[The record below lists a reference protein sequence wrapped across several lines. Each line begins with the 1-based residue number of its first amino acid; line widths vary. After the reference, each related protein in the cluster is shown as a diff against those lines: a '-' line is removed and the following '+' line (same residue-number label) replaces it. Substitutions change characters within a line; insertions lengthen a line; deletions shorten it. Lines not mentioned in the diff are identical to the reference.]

1 MKIDKV
7 ILCANNNETY
17 YPFWN
22 VVSKVY
28 KTKFG
33 IDPVLIW
40 IGNEQEKIDCKL
52 SEEYGEI
59 IICDFK
65 AETKLAWECTWT
77 LFYFTKFFPDDVCLI
92 MGIDQIP
99 LGTYFL
105 KDIIKDISDDAYVML
120 TDDAYSLTE
129 FRNWESGG
137 ISPTAYHISK
147 GRIFNEIYKFEDT
160 FENEIKKIQSLN
172 LETMWF
178 TETKSTTWGFD
189 ETYSSQVLFGVKNN
203 FKILGLKKFDDLN
216 RRRID
221 CYRNVEV
228 GYNLQAL
235 KSNFY
240 IECHSC
246 RPYGQHKTWIDT
258 LVDNIPEFIK
268 N

>member
-1 MKIDKV
+1 MKIDRV
-7 ILCANNNETY
+7 ILCANNNEMY

-22 VVSKVY
+22 IVSKVY

-40 IGNEQEKIDCKL
+40 IGNEQEKIDCEL

-59 IICDFK
+59 IICDYK
-65 AETKLAWECTWT
+65 VEGKLAWECTWA
-77 LFYFTKFFPDDVCLI
+77 LFYFTKLFSDEVCLI

-105 KDIIKDISDDAYVML
+105 KNIIEDLSDDSYIML
-120 TDDAYSLTE
+120 TDDAYASTR
-129 FRNWESGG
+129 FKTWENNG
-137 ISPTAYHISK
+137 ISPTAYHIAK
-147 GRIFNEIYKFEDT
+147 GKLFNEIYKFEDT

-178 TETKSTTWGFD
+178 ADTNSKTWGFD
-189 ETYSSQVLFGVKNN
+189 ETYSSKILFENKNN
-203 FKILGLKKFDDLN
+203 FKIIGLKKNHEFN
-216 RRRID
+216 SRRVD
-221 CYRNVEV
+221 CFRNVEV
-228 GYNLQAL
+228 NYNLQAL

-246 RPYGQHKTWIDT
+246 RPYSEHKMWIDN
-258 LVDNIPEFIK
+258 LVENIPFFIK